1 MIIIVCSQTRE
12 KKVYSQNIQLLEHY
26 GKVSKDQQADASSFR
41 QFKDGKYKHIADT
54 AKLQTETRNKR
65 LTESPNSSKNTYDEM
80 WDKAKV
86 GDKLEL
92 IGHGKHRRDVHLGKK
107 NNRDESRDWS
117 STAKRRKKE
126 GKTYMCKSSKK
137 LMPAKE
143 VYFIVF

>member
-12 KKVYSQNIQLLEHY
+12 KKVYSQNIQLLEDY

-137 LMPAKE
+137 LMPGKE

>member
-1 MIIIVCSQTRE
+1 M
-12 KKVYSQNIQLLEHY
+12 LEHY

-41 QFKDGKYKHIADT
+41 QFKDGKFKHIADT

-107 NNRDESRDWS
+107 
-117 STAKRRKKE
+117 K
-126 GKTYMCKSSKK
+126 
-137 LMPAKE
+137 
-143 VYFIVF
+143 

>member
-12 KKVYSQNIQLLEHY
+12 KKVYSQNIQLLEDY

>member
-1 MIIIVCSQTRE
+1 MYVHRPGKK
-12 KKVYSQNIQLLEHY
+12 KKVYGQNIQLIEDY
-26 GKVSKDQQADASSFR
+26 RKISKDDASEAAIFKHY
-41 QFKDGKYKHIADT
+41 KDGRYEHMANLSN
-54 AKLQTETRNKR
+54 LQTEIRKER
-65 LTESPNSSKNTYDEM
+65 LTESPNTSKNRYDVL
-80 WDKAKV
+80 WDNAKV
-86 GDKLEL
+86 GDELKL
-92 IGHGKHRRDVHLGKK
+92 IGHGKHPRDVHLGKT

>member
-1 MIIIVCSQTRE
+1 MIIIVCSQTR
-12 KKVYSQNIQLLEHY
+12 KKIVYCQNKQFKEDY
-26 GKVSKDQQADASSFR
+26 REVSKYHDADAAN
-41 QFKDGKYKHIADT
+41 FKKFKGGRYKQIADT
-54 AKLQTETRNKR
+54 AKFQTETRTKR
-65 LTESPNSSKNTYDEM
+65 QTESPNSSQNTYDEM

-86 GDKLEL
+86 GDKLKL

>member
-1 MIIIVCSQTRE
+1 MFTDQGK

-65 LTESPNSSKNTYDEM
+65 LTESPNSSKNTYDVM
-80 WDKAKV
+80 WDNAKV
-86 GDKLEL
+86 GDELKL

-107 NNRDESRDWS
+107 ITEMNLGTGLRLLKDVKKK
-117 STAKRRKKE
+117 ARR
-126 GKTYMCKSSKK
+126 TCVRALKS
-137 LMPAKE
+137 
-143 VYFIVF
+143 